1 MVCKECGEN
10 GHTAKTCLSKFK
22 DIERI
27 DSKNQECSI
36 CLSKVNKPVCKT
48 SCGHTF
54 HITCLKEWLKT
65 NVTCPLC
72 RKTLNDRKEE
82 VLIILVEAIMERMDE
97 IDDMYL
103 LANPGM
109 VEDVVE
115 SYFQNENL
123 I

>member
-1 MVCKECGEN
+1 MVCKECGEE
-10 GHTAKTCLSKFK
+10 GHTSKTCLSKYK

-36 CLSKVNKPVCKT
+36 CLSKVNKPKCKT
-48 SCGHTF
+48 ICGHIF

-65 NVTCPLC
+65 SVTCPLC
-72 RKTLNDRKEE
+72 RKSINKDKDG
-82 VLIILVEAIMERMDE
+82 VLVILIEAIMDRIEE
-97 IDDMYL
+97 IEDVYL
-103 LANPGM
+103 LANPGL